1 LRTHPRT
8 ETIPY
13 QHAYSHPQA
22 YLSRVRK
29 QLDCRSVSYV
39 SVNKDSH
46 VLEVPEAACG
56 SVPPVLLLVGQKKGF
71 KRYSSEE
78 LKELV
83 AARTAREEER
93 EAVESGVLQVGAPA
107 CGTIRACI
115 CVRCNINCSKAFPD
129 SMAGRCCA
137 DVALASAL
145 VAVATCGSAG
155 IGGHCR
161 TSRSQCRWCWC
172 WLVAGA

>member
-1 LRTHPRT
+1 MFTLKLASPVPRT
-8 ETIPY
+8 DSNRL
-13 QHAYSHPQA
+13 SHLTPVIQA

-56 SVPPVLLLVGQKKGF
+56 SVPPVLLLVGQRKGF

-83 AARTAREEER
+83 AVRQTREEER
-93 EAVESGVLQVGAPA
+93 EAVESGVLQVRLIIWGSRSIHRV
-107 CGTIRACI
+107 G
-115 CVRCNINCSKAFPD
+115 CS
-129 SMAGRCCA
+129 A
-137 DVALASAL
+137 DVGKVFLTSICGPGLSVSSCMVRFAAL
-145 VAVATCGSAG
+145 VVMAASFTHNHVLLL
-155 IGGHCR
+155 
-161 TSRSQCRWCWC
+161 
-172 WLVAGA
+172 LVMLAAGA